1 MAKEKRTK
9 PCCNCKRSKV
19 KCVYEGALPCQRCLK
34 TGQAATCQFVHKLP
48 SLKLPS
54 LGSDAPKLPPV
65 ATPIA
70 LNPMNLASGQKPV
83 VSNIPALLPSR
94 STFNSPPFKRSLS
107 PLPPNNPL
115 HVERA
120 SNKDMQW
127 KSDIEQR
134 LNSFDNKIDSLVDL
148 LKSNQ
153 PHAVKTPGSADIQ
166 ARFNANHFQPLRE
179 PHEHIESRYLETP
192 ISSTN
197 HHASDN
203 GSKRQKM
210 ARNLGQEDGYNDTEY
225 NRSHPKDFRDGFL
238 TKREAKDLFK
248 FFDSNIAQQ
257 LFGFEISK
265 FKVDDIWETC
275 PVLVCAVST
284 IASIHHPQLS
294 SKASQLSG
302 YLRDLCGTLFYQ
314 NRPTDKSSAFNT
326 IVALI
331 LCSFWLS
338 DSQMFTGLALQIAK
352 EYGLNNPNYGKNKDD
367 LKLWYLLYVLD
378 GQQSMAFNRQPL
390 VSSQEY
396 SLKHSRELLVNEDEK
411 QISQA
416 KRQLENKIESNASVS
431 TEPTEADVHQMLLKQ
446 KFTDL
451 RLVSQVEYNQALS
464 EAFRGDAWDLLMPS
478 AFGIPSKSNLEL
490 DKWMVSWTVLLAPGN
505 YGAVWSTK
513 STLIYYNFAK
523 MHINSSAVRQLSM
536 NPTGSGLFPAWD
548 NTIRGDMGT
557 GIQRRPPTE
566 EIDSEEDSD
575 SDSSR
580 EEDEFISNKEL
591 LSPDEA
597 AINANI
603 ALNAAHTVINLVIN
617 DKDILDNLKYVPVHI
632 HVMLYYA
639 ALLLINPP
647 AKSNNA
653 SVTLTPEIY
662 YDKLL
667 DNLRTVG
674 ILKRKIYSNLPIDS
688 NFGSRFIRSLESLEA
703 EKLAEVKEFMTTLEE
718 QELRGVFERKVN
730 LFVETSDNI
739 VELTE
744 MSESGESSRA
754 STPRAE
760 KISAWPGSH
769 HGHP

>member
-54 LGSDAPKLPPV
+54 LESKEPALPAVAP
-65 ATPIA
+65 IS
-70 LNPMNLASGQKPV
+70 LNPINLMGVQKPQI
-83 VSNIPALLPSR
+83 SNMSALLPSR
-94 STFNSPPFKRSLS
+94 STFNSPPFKEGLS
-107 PLPPNNPL
+107 PIPSTKHL
-115 HVERA
+115 HTDR
-120 SNKDMQW
+120 STGNDIQW

-134 LNSFDNKIDSLVDL
+134 LDSFDNKIDSLVDL
-148 LKSNQ
+148 LKQNQQYPNGGPGLPRIQPQPQADHSQSSRDLNNEPRYLYPPATNSFDHSSKRRKLGDNLDFKDKSTSAERSQ
-153 PHAVKTPGSADIQ
+153 PHPD
-166 ARFNANHFQPLRE
+166 
-179 PHEHIESRYLETP
+179 
-192 ISSTN
+192 
-197 HHASDN
+197 
-203 GSKRQKM
+203 
-210 ARNLGQEDGYNDTEY
+210 
-225 NRSHPKDFRDGFL
+225 DFRDGFL
-238 TKREAKDLFK
+238 TKKEAKDLFK

-265 FKVDDIWETC
+265 FQVDDIWESC
-275 PVLVCAVST
+275 PVLVCAIST

-294 SKASQLSG
+294 FKSSQLLI
-302 YLRDLCGTLFYQ
+302 YLRDICGTLFYQ
-314 NRPTDKSSAFNT
+314 NRPTDKPSAFNT

-396 SLKHSRELLVNEDEK
+396 SLKHSRELLITEDEK
-411 QISQA
+411 KLSQA
-416 KRQLENKIESNASVS
+416 KRQLEDKIEPS
-431 TEPTEADVHQMLLKQ
+431 TGVVNETSEEDVHKMLLKQ

-464 EAFRGDAWDLLMPS
+464 EAFRGDAWGLLMPS
-478 AFGIPSKSNLEL
+478 TFGIPSKSNLEL

-536 NPTGSGLFPAWD
+536 NPNDSGLFPAW
-548 NTIRGDMGT
+548 NKSVEKNMTQT
-557 GIQRRPPTE
+557 QRKPQTD

-575 SDSSR
+575 SDSLHD
-580 EEDEFISNKEL
+580 EDDFISNKEL
-591 LSPDEA
+591 VSPDKA

-632 HVMLYYA
+632 HIMLYYA

-653 SVTLTPEIY
+653 SVTLTLEIY

-667 DNLRTVG
+667 DNLRTVSM
-674 ILKRKIYSNLPIDS
+674 LKRKIYSNLPIDS
-688 NFGSRFIRSLESLEA
+688 NFGSRFIRSLENVEE
-703 EKLAEVKEFMTTLEE
+703 EKLSEIKEFMFDLEDH
-718 QELRGVFERKVN
+718 ELRSAFERKVN
-730 LFVETSDNI
+730 SFVETSDNI

-744 MSESGESSRA
+744 FSESGESSRA